1 MATAVDPDEE
11 LVRRVGLGDPAAIQA
26 MVARK
31 LPRMLMLAQRMLGDA
46 AEAEDVAQEVML
58 KAWKQAPRW
67 TPGQARFD
75 TWLHRVGLNLCY
87 DRLRRRR
94 EIATDSPP
102 ERADEGPGPDRGLL
116 AMETGARVDRAL
128 ARLPERQREAI
139 ILCHYQELGNIEAAR
154 LMQISVEALE
164 SLLSRG
170 RRALRASLADLA
182 PPRTETA
189 PRGRKAG
196 GK

>member
-11 LVRRVGLGDPAAIQA
+11 LVRRVGRGDPAAIQA

>member
-1 MATAVDPDEE
+1 MAKTADPDEE
-11 LVRRVGLGDPAAIQA
+11 LVRRVGQGDPAAIQA

-46 AEAEDVAQEVML
+46 TEAEDVAQEAML
-58 KAWKQAPRW
+58 RAWRQAPRW

-94 EIATDSPP
+94 EIATDTPP
-102 ERADEGPGPDRGLL
+102 ERPDDGPAPDRGLL
-116 AMETGARVDRAL
+116 ALKTGARVEAAL
-128 ARLPERQREAI
+128 AKLPERQREAI
-139 ILCHYQELGNIEAAR
+139 VLCHYQELGNIEAAG
-154 LMQISVEALE
+154 LMNVSVEALE

-170 RRALRASLADLA
+170 RRALRTALADMA
-182 PPRTETA
+182 PNA
-189 PRGRKAG
+189 PDAARAANG
-196 GK
+196 